1 MRNLMHVNNG
11 AEAFVETLA
20 ALGIE
25 HLFINP
31 GIDVVP
37 VQGAVARLKAR
48 GRKVPKVILTTHE
61 SVAVAAAHG
70 YSMVS
75 GKPQVVVVFQDV
87 GIMQG
92 GGSIINL
99 QYGRSPVILAS
110 GRNATTPPLNWM
122 GEPFDQCRITRD
134 YVKWDHQVVPEEDI
148 ASVVE
153 EAYRVASQEPCGP
166 IYLSVDRQAYLGKMG
181 ELKVEAPIPPWRQ
194 EIDPAAL
201 RRAVDI
207 LAKAENPLIL
217 TSYAGRHPEAVAH
230 LVEFAETFAIRVIT
244 TDLRMNFPVT
254 HPLCP
259 GIEANRES
267 PFDHYIA
274 ETDALFLLDYD
285 YPPPMPKTVRPRP
298 DARIIHVDNELVKK
312 GKRLFDRIPD
322 VEIPGNSAQILPL
335 MNEIARDRVQGTA
348 RIAERIDRLAREH
361 KTTRDEREALALR
374 QARDIPISSDWLC
387 YCINRIMEKESL
399 LVHMAPTSSASL
411 GRQLRPV
418 STGSLYSWGDSAG
431 SMGWPLGAA
440 LGAKLAAPERT
451 VISLIGDGGFMYGGP
466 VAALWSARA
475 HRAPFLTILCNNQS
489 YGAIRQL
496 VKSGYG
502 GESVAGDGGFEL
514 GVDFPSPPDHAGL
527 VKSCGAYGTRV
538 EHPSRLLP
546 ALKRAVAEVRKG
558 RSALVEVKLS
568 PP

>member
-37 VQGAVARLKAR
+37 VQGAIATLKAR

-122 GEPFDQCRITRD
+122 GEPFDQCKIARD
-134 YVKWDHQVVPEEDI
+134 YVKWDHQVVPDEDI
-148 ASVVE
+148 ASVLE

-166 IYLSVDRQAYLGKMG
+166 IYLSVDRQVYLGKMG

-194 EIDPAAL
+194 EIDSAAL

-230 LVEFAETFAIRVIT
+230 LVELAEAFAIRVIT

-259 GIEANRES
+259 GIESNRES

-274 ETDALFLLDYD
+274 EADVLFLLDYD
-285 YPPPMPKTVRPRP
+285 YPPPMPKKVRPRP

-312 GKRLFDRIPD
+312 GKRLFDRTPD

-335 MNEIARDRVQGTA
+335 MNEIARDRAEGA
-348 RIAERIDRLAREH
+348 SRMAERIDRLAREH
-361 KTTRDEREALALR
+361 KAIRGEREALALR
-374 QARDIPISSDWLC
+374 QAQDIPISSEWLC

-399 LVHMAPTSSASL
+399 LVHMAPTSSAAL
-411 GRQLRPV
+411 THQLRPV
-418 STGSLYSWGDSAG
+418 TTGSLYSWGDSAG

-440 LGAKLAAPERT
+440 LGAKLAAPDRT

-514 GVDFPSPPDHAGL
+514 GVDFPSPPDYAGL
-527 VKSCGAYGTRV
+527 AKSCGAYGTRV